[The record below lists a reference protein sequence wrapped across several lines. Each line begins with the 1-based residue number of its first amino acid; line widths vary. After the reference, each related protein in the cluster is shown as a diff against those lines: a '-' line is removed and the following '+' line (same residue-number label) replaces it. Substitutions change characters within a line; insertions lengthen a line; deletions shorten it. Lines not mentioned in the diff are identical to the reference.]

1 MSPSTEP
8 SLAGDLPANLKVII
22 PAAGIGARVG
32 GDRPKQ
38 YQLLNDRFLLDVTL
52 QRLSQALPGVRMLVM
67 LHPEDIWWSQSE
79 SAASPLIDTAKGGET
94 RSDSVRRGLA
104 TLASSAEADDPVL
117 VHDVARPCITAS
129 DIHRLLHDT
138 AHSEHGG
145 LLGAPVP
152 DTVKE
157 VDNGRRVRMT
167 RDRRWLWRALTPQ
180 VFPYEG
186 LRQALQQ
193 AHIAGVEVTDEASAM
208 EAQGYAPLIV
218 QGRSD
223 NLKVTYPEDL
233 ALAAWY
239 LKQFHEQHPETSR

>member
-1 MSPSTEP
+1 MVPSTES

-52 QRLSQALPGVRMLVM
+52 QRLSAALPGVRLLVM
-67 LHPEDIWWSQSE
+67 LHPDDVWWSRSE
-79 SAASPLIDTAKGGET
+79 TAGLALVDTATGGDT
-94 RSDSVRRGLA
+94 RADSVRLGLA
-104 TLASSAEADDPVL
+104 FHESDAKASDPVL
-117 VHDVARPCITAS
+117 VHDVARPCFTAG
-129 DIHRLLHDT
+129 DIHRLLHET
-138 AHSEHGG
+138 ARSEHGG

-157 VDNGRRVRMT
+157 VDNGRRVRLT

-180 VFPYEG
+180 VFPYGALKQALHHAQAEG
-186 LRQALQQ
+186 L
-193 AHIAGVEVTDEASAM
+193 EVTDEASAM
-208 EAQGYAPLIV
+208 EALGYAPLV
-218 QGRSD
+218 VPGRSD

-239 LKQFHEQHPETSR
+239 LQQFHEQHPETPK